1 MLPQTPR
8 KAATAL
14 LHEVHDKDGPHSS
27 LGDKPVTM
35 PVKSKQKP
43 SEPQD
48 SGSSIS
54 QEIQLVRSS
63 SSSYHSADE
72 PEDQSIASYSHNVD
86 VPVPQSLVRVEK
98 KGKASPFQ
106 LQARSSTSSN
116 HRRINS
122 GSASIID
129 KLAPRSNG
137 SSSPRSLSSTSPF
150 IHSTSGGGS
159 GRLSPEMTS
168 QIVQSREFSEA
179 VRIWNSETVEKIL
192 KNGGVDVD
200 MIISEKVSLLWHF
213 MWTCTQYV
221 YKGN

>member
-1 MLPQTPR
+1 MLPQAPR

-27 LGDKPVTM
+27 LKPVTM

-72 PEDQSIASYSHNVD
+72 PEDQSIASYSHNVN

-116 HRRINS
+116 HHRINS

-150 IHSTSGGGS
+150 IHSTSGGG

-179 VRIWNSETVEKIL
+179 VRMWNSETVEK
-192 KNGGVDVD
+192 
-200 MIISEKVSLLWHF
+200 W
-213 MWTCTQYV
+213 
-221 YKGN
+221 

>member
-1 MLPQTPR
+1 MFVLLPQTPR

-54 QEIQLVRSS
+54 QEVQLVRSS

-72 PEDQSIASYSHNVD
+72 PENQSIASYSYNVD

-106 LQARSSTSSN
+106 ASS
-116 HRRINS
+116 
-122 GSASIID
+122 
-129 KLAPRSNG
+129 
-137 SSSPRSLSSTSPF
+137 
-150 IHSTSGGGS
+150 
-159 GRLSPEMTS
+159 
-168 QIVQSREFSEA
+168 
-179 VRIWNSETVEKIL
+179 
-192 KNGGVDVD
+192 
-200 MIISEKVSLLWHF
+200 KVL
-213 MWTCTQYV
+213 Y
-221 YKGN
+221 